1 MKFER
6 VQLKGGGGS
15 DGGGSYLKIEDN
27 GSVNGILRGDVL
39 KFYQDWPKGGEKLIF
54 DKPAPRAKPRF
65 LVNFIVHEGGKFV
78 AKIWEFPPTVSNMLA
93 DIAEAYDLSQT
104 KIKITKHV
112 QGKQTSYMILPLA
125 NEKLS
130 PKHLKEIDAVELNTL
145 SISPTETGPK
155 APLKNYAP
163 SDDSG
168 DIPF

>member
-6 VQLKGGGGS
+6 VQLKQGGGESGGGS
-15 DGGGSYLKIEDN
+15 FLKIDDN
-27 GSVNGILRGDVL
+27 GSVNGVLRGDVL
-39 KFYQDWPKGGEKLIF
+39 KFYQDWPKGGEKLVF
-54 DKPAPRAKPRF
+54 DKPMPRAKPRF

-93 DIAEAYDLSQT
+93 DISEAYDLSQT

-125 NEKLS
+125 NEKLTA
-130 PKHLKEIDAVELNTL
+130 KQLKDIESVELNTL
-145 SISPTETGPK
+145 SITPTDTGPR

-163 SDDSG
+163 GSSG
-168 DIPF
+168 EDIPF